1 VYITNPQSSKPQSSK
16 PQSSKPQSSK
26 PQSSKPQSSKL
37 PSSKLIKE
45 LRGTPHDCRYEPD
58 NAPMPRY
65 LAFYGRHPGPTGLI
79 GLIDYQTEPARAFR
93 VVDGVYEEIL

>member
-1 VYITNPQSSKPQSSK
+1 VYIINLQSSKPPSSK
-16 PQSSKPQSSK
+16 PP
-26 PQSSKPQSSKL
+26 SSKPQSSKL

-93 VVDGVYEEIL
+93 VIDGVYEEIL